1 MECVMTGRLPSALG
15 GTTQLR
21 GAPAHRLSDKISTS
35 PTTVSSRQIL
45 QKRLLVSIVA
55 LQANN
60 CRVDNDR
67 RDAEVSL
74 CNLWMP
80 TQGRKGTRMLVPFH
94 ARCTAD
100 HKPEP
105 RGSHSSFFSMK
116 MLLDIGLCLLKLP
129 GKAWE
134 LLVGQENIVDEVEE
148 KVEDVAEY
156 TKKAAIEVEAI
167 AKNIEMIAEKVEEG
181 AEKVES
187 IINKV
192 EDEDAKVETKRSIK
206 GGMKKQRQKKIKV
219 DKENSS
225 T

>member
-94 ARCTAD
+94 AR
-100 HKPEP
+100 
-105 RGSHSSFFSMK
+105 
-116 MLLDIGLCLLKLP
+116 LLDIGLCLLKLP